1 MTTKKLRTVIF
12 GAGSYGADTIER
24 YRDEQDIL
32 FCTDNDPSKVGQSVA
47 GVIVRSPQALQSAQF
62 DKVLISSMWSR
73 EIQDQL
79 IHELKIDPSKIET
92 VPIDTVRPSVDQNA
106 LTEKFAQLVRIFEDE
121 GIRYWLDHSSL
132 LGLVRDANLLA
143 SDIDLAVLDEDVP
156 LLMQS
161 AALHAAFG
169 KPEVFTYTGYERSP
183 YWREGDVKM
192 IKVCDMLDLHVKHRS
207 NGKLLW
213 LVGPILLAVPEHF
226 YDGVERHEW
235 QGLSL
240 RLPKHPENYLEA
252 LYGEWRQPVSGWTYA
267 DYNNIVQIFT
277 PIKHVYVG
285 MSADLV
291 HPGHLNILKC
301 AAELGEVTVGLLTDQ
316 AIASYKRVP
325 YMNFEQRKLVV
336 ENIKGV
342 AKVVP
347 QETLDY
353 VPNLEKLRPDYVVHG
368 DDWREGV
375 QQKTRQ
381 RVIDALAGWGG
392 KLIEVPYTQ
401 GISSTQLNRAMKEIG
416 TTPEIRLRSLRRLL
430 AAKPLVR
437 FLDIH
442 NGLTGLIIESLR
454 IDTPEGPREFDG
466 MWGSSLTDATSK
478 GKPDIEA
485 VDVSARVTTL
495 NEVLEVT
502 TKPIIYDGDTG
513 GKPEHFTYTVRTLER
528 LGISAVIIEDKTGLK
543 KNSLFGNEVEQSQDS
558 IENFCHKIRLGKAAQ
573 ATDDF
578 MIIARIESLILDRP
592 VEEAIERA
600 AAYLEAGA
608 DGIMI
613 HSRKKDPAEIF
624 EFCRRYNAL
633 PNRRPLVAVPSTY
646 NTVTEAELIDH
657 GVNIVIYANHL
668 LRAAYPAMM
677 KTARSILTH
686 QRTAEI
692 DAELLPIKDVLDL
705 IPGTR

>member
-1 MTTKKLRTVIF
+1 MKTKKLRTVIF
-12 GAGSYGADTIER
+12 GAGSYGANTIEN
-24 YRDEQDIL
+24 YREEQEIL
-32 FCTDNDPSKVGQSVA
+32 FCTDNDLTKVGQTVS
-47 GVIVRSPQALQSAQF
+47 GVIVRSPQLLQSTQF

-79 IHELKIDPSKIET
+79 VHELKIDPSKIEI
-92 VPIDTVRPSVDQNA
+92 VPIDAVRSTFDQPA
-106 LTEKFAQLVRIFEDE
+106 LAGKFAQLVRILEDE

-132 LGLVRDANLLA
+132 LGLVRDADLMA

-156 LLMQS
+156 LIMQS
-161 AALHAAFG
+161 AALQAAFG
-169 KPEVFTYTGYERSP
+169 THEVFTYTASEQST

-192 IKVCDMLDLHVKHRS
+192 IKLCGTLDLHVKHRID
-207 NGKLLW
+207 GKLLW
-213 LVGPILLAVPEHF
+213 LVGPFLLAASEHF
-226 YDGVERHEW
+226 YDSVELHEW

-240 RLPKHPENYLEA
+240 RLPKNPENYLEV
-252 LYGEWRQPVSGWTYA
+252 LYGEWRQPVSSWTYA
-267 DYNNIVQIFT
+267 DYNNIVQVFT
-277 PIKHVYVG
+277 AIKKVYVG

-301 AAELGEVTVGLLTDQ
+301 AAELGDVTVGLLTDQ

-325 YMNFEQRKLVV
+325 FMNFEQRKLVI

-353 VPNLEKLRPDYVVHG
+353 VPNLEKLRPHYVVHG

-381 RVIDALAGWGG
+381 RVVDALAGWGG

-401 GISSTQLNRAMKEIG
+401 GISSTKLSRAMKEIG
-416 TTPEIRLRSLRRLL
+416 TTPEIRLRSLRRML
-430 AAKPLVR
+430 AAKPLLR

-592 VEEAIERA
+592 LEEAIERA
-600 AAYLEAGA
+600 RAYLEAGA

-624 EFCRRYNAL
+624 EFCRRYNDL
-633 PNRRPLVAVPSTY
+633 PNRRPLVVVPSTY
-646 NTVTEAELIDH
+646 NTVTEGELIDH
-657 GVNIVIYANHL
+657 GANIVIYANHL

-677 KTARSILTH
+677 KAACSILTH